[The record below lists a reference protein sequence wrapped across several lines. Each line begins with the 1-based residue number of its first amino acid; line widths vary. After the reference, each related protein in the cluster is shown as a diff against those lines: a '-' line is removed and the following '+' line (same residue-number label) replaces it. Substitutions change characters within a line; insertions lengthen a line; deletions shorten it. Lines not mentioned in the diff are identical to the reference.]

1 MHAMCQFLRSCVAV
15 FKEPR
20 RAAEDEFCLREH
32 RKRDSGSA
40 VSVVDQAPR
49 VAPCAAS
56 APRAA
61 GLAPGTTGRTS
72 HVHVAFGTEGAEALA
87 KEAERAKEAEQA
99 KEAERA
105 KKAEQAKEA
114 ERAKEAGS
122 ARRWGQTETAPTKAQ
137 SGGAP
142 AQAATQAR
150 AAPATTAALAPAT
163 TPAAT
168 PAAVAVAASTKQHA
182 GDMESG
188 KPRVTIK
195 IGDLRYCQ
203 DSISPVFKNGMKVSK
218 TVQQLRKRQ
227 ITPEDLLKKFEVS
240 ERDGSYY
247 VVRGNRRLFA
257 MKQAGLDNREVR
269 VNVARKVPPGQWT
282 TTVNGKTV
290 KVRGRAGAGST

>member
-114 ERAKEAGS
+114 GS
-122 ARRWGQTETAPTKAQ
+122 ARRWGQTETAPTKVQ
-137 SGGAP
+137 SVGCTSSGSYP
-142 AQAATQAR
+142 SQG
-150 AAPATTAALAPAT
+150 APATTAAVAPAT

-290 KVRGRAGAGST
+290 KVRGAGAGCT

>member
-105 KKAEQAKEA
+105 K
-114 ERAKEAGS
+114 EAGS

-182 GDMESG
+182 RDMKSG

-195 IGDLRYCQ
+195 IGDLLYCQ
-203 DSISPVFKNGMKVSK
+203 CSISSVFTNGMQVSK
-218 TVQQLRKRQ
+218 TVQQLRNRQ
-227 ITPEDLLKKFEVS
+227 ITPEDLLKKFEVFLW
-240 ERDGSYY
+240 DGSYY

>member
-182 GDMESG
+182 RDMKSG

-195 IGDLRYCQ
+195 IGDLLYCQ
-203 DSISPVFKNGMKVSK
+203 CSISSVFTNGMQVSK
-218 TVQQLRKRQ
+218 TVQQLRNRQ
-227 ITPEDLLKKFEVS
+227 ITPEDLLKKFEVFLW
-240 ERDGSYY
+240 DGSYY